1 MIEQLIL
8 WFIFRVLLALVPI
21 VYNGVR
27 IVTTGGQDPFGA
39 AIERGE
45 LLLLTAAMC
54 GGSVGVLIGSGATF
68 QIYKIISGG
77 AAIII
82 LMLSS
87 LYYADISAL
96 YRAGT
101 PINVNIVK
109 TTSRALF
116 ILGVLCSGS
125 SVALSGV

>member
-1 MIEQLIL
+1 MVKSLTL
-8 WFIFRVLLALVPI
+8 FLFFRVLLSLVPI

-27 IVTTGGQDPFGA
+27 IATTGGQDPFGA

-45 LLLLTAAMC
+45 LLLLTAALC
-54 GGSVGVLIGSGATF
+54 GGSVGVLIGSDATF

-87 LYYADISAL
+87 LYYADISSL
-96 YRAGT
+96 YRQGV
-101 PINVNIVK
+101 PVNVNIVK

-116 ILGVLCSGS
+116 LLGVIASGS

>member
-8 WFIFRVLLALVPI
+8 WFLFRVLLALVPI

-27 IVTTGGQDPFGA
+27 ILTTGGQDPFGA

-96 YRAGT
+96 YRQGT
-101 PINVNIVK
+101 LVNVNIIK
-109 TTSRALF
+109 TTSRVLF
-116 ILGVLCSGS
+116 LLGVVASGS
-125 SVALSGV
+125 AVALAGV

>member
-1 MIEQLIL
+1 MAKNLIL
-8 WFIFRVLLALVPI
+8 FLFFRVLLSLVPI

-27 IVTTGGQDPFGA
+27 IATTGGQDPFGT

-68 QIYKIISGG
+68 QIYKIIAGG

-101 PINVNIVK
+101 AINVTIVK
-109 TTSRALF
+109 TTSRVLF
-116 ILGVLCSGS
+116 LLGVVASGS
-125 SVALSGV
+125 AVALVGV